1 VSVSESFGSL
11 TCYYRG
17 AFFGQDAGTK
27 DIVVQGSAKTISWTA
42 APGITQWVANNFEL
56 LGFGVQPPFEDRKVT
71 RENRQKWEPFAHA
84 YLDRLFPGDSSNT
97 YVFRRNMEFKT
108 MDQWE
113 LFPDLTE
120 AKERNLLGIK
130 GDMPVSIVTIE
141 ANPKDPDE
149 QRMMLTTVHHKV
161 ITKIDENDLVFS
173 AGITAEHRDDHKPWE
188 LEAVPGRLASLMR
201 AMTSTKKSINKRMID
216 WTEYLDAMYQASRHN
231 EWGALILGVQTPTN
245 DDPEYVFH
253 LRSSKAVLN
262 KIQQHKRN
270 QNGRLHGISS
280 DHSNDEE
287 AWDRKEDSQTYAA
300 TRSGTKEAG
309 RYLKIR
315 GEPTSDK
322 DGSME
327 FYLRVQPPVE
337 ENLSIGLDQGWVG
350 SFLINDVSMD
360 LIQIDRQRKGMQR
373 LMDMEGNNNV
383 SDWLFDIS
391 KAARNPRVLPELEH
405 PALSLLNEEQA
416 LAVRGAL
423 AAEDVF
429 LIQGPPGTGKT
440 TVIAE
445 IINQATE
452 SGQRVLVSSQSN
464 LAVDN
469 ALGRFANTPNI
480 RPIRR
485 YAQSA
490 EVDPDAEKFLESN
503 VIRDFFVPSIRQH
516 CETEQAESVALHA
529 GQKAIQS
536 AEVLLEAQHA
546 EVLVQ
551 TRKLTTLAEEKEAL
565 TDELERTQDEGRRVV
580 RAQHALSSIQQ
591 HMAQGTL
598 SKITEQLCDAAGVD
612 WFEIEELQ
620 SEEGKTQS
628 LILCQTLLETLQ
640 NPPLSIEVSP
650 EIAALETALQVA
662 VDAEDYLKAAE
673 LKQTLHQ
680 AREATGVGRSD
691 WAAWTKSLNRTNK
704 KLQSPFET
712 ISSLTSE
719 LHPPADLHAFIVA
732 ISKEIS
738 AIIEDL
744 SAPPP
749 EFPDIPDGMG
759 EFPDGVGVDDLPQH
773 EKNLQDEREASLKEE
788 EAIQAS
794 IEVNHTAKERAER
807 KLNDAI
813 AQLRAVLDTLPIDV
827 RAGAEA
833 GVDLDIA
840 GLQARGSAWLEEHRD
855 EIEADEAWRIIREDW
870 LHDLEDPKP
879 SMLHDLETMYTRMVN
894 VEGVTTSFAG
904 KFEWYGKHLK
914 QPFDLVIIDEI
925 SKATPPEILLP
936 ILLGKKAILV
946 GDHRQL
952 PPTFKDPNPKSREE
966 VQADEVEDERF
977 SRGGKFEKMVT
988 SALFAEYFSEAHPSL
1003 KVTLLKQYRMHEDI
1017 MRCTNEFY
1025 EGKLTCGLT
1034 QEQQDEKKQHGFHL
1048 KKRDSGGTSKLEG
1061 SDLLIPSQHVVWVD
1075 STFDRNGR
1083 YCEETRPENTTSR
1096 RNVREVQLA
1105 KYMLDEFELSIAH
1118 RKESLDPS
1126 LWPSDGMLQHLGN
1139 ESRLPVGFI
1148 TFYADQKRAFRE
1160 IANEGDSW
1168 AAMRT
1173 RWPNLSVRADT
1184 VDKFQGGERPV
1195 VFVSMVTSP
1204 QPGEQKKAAFEARVS
1219 PYSLSPKKISSNKGG
1234 FDQGGIPATTTSFV
1248 RSPERINV
1256 AFSRAQNLLIILGNR
1271 FTLEKVNDVR
1281 IERDDGQ
1288 VVRKPIYNTIQRDIG
1303 TGGMIDGRDML

>member
-1 VSVSESFGSL
+1 MSVSESFGSF

-17 AFFGQDAGTK
+17 PFFGQDAGK
-27 DIVVQGSAKTISWTA
+27 KEIEVQGIDRTISWRA

-56 LGFGVQPPFEDRKVT
+56 LGFGVDPPSEDRRVHQK
-71 RENRQKWEPFAHA
+71 NRATWEPFAHA
-84 YLDRLFPGDSSNT
+84 YLNRLFPGDSNNT
-97 YVFRRNMEFKT
+97 YVFRRSMEFKAK
-108 MDQWE
+108 DQWE

-130 GDMPVSIVTIE
+130 GDLPVAIVAIE
-141 ANPKDPDE
+141 TNPKDPDE
-149 QRMMLTTVHHKV
+149 QRMMFVTVHHKV
-161 ITKIDENDLVFS
+161 ITKIDENDLVFT
-173 AGITAEHRDDHKPWE
+173 AGIEPRDREKYKPWE

-201 AMTSTKKSINKRMID
+201 AMTSTKKSINKRMKD
-216 WTEYLDAMYQASRHN
+216 WTDYLDAMYQASRNN

-245 DDPEYVFH
+245 NDPEYVFH
-253 LRSSKAVLN
+253 LRSSTAVLH
-262 KIQQHKRN
+262 KIQQRKRN
-270 QNGRLHGISS
+270 QNGRLFGISS
-280 DHSNDEE
+280 DHSSDEE
-287 AWDRKEDSQTYAA
+287 VWDRKEDSQTYAA
-300 TRSGTKEAG
+300 TRSDTKEAG

-315 GEPTSDK
+315 GKPTSNK

-337 ENLSIGLDQGWVG
+337 ENLSIGLDEGWVG
-350 SFLINDVSMD
+350 SFLINDVSRD
-360 LIQIDRQRKGMQR
+360 LIQIDRQRKGLER

-391 KAARNPRVLPELEH
+391 KAAKNPRALPELEH
-405 PALSLLNEEQA
+405 PALSQLNEEQA

-452 SGQRVLVSSQSN
+452 SGQRVLVASQSN

-529 GQKAIQS
+529 CQKAIQS

-551 TRKLTTLAEEKEAL
+551 TRKLTELAEEKEEL
-565 TDELERTQDEGRRVV
+565 NDDLERSQGEGRRVV
-580 RAQHALSSIQQ
+580 RAQQALSSIQQ
-591 HMAQGTL
+591 HMAQDTL
-598 SKITEQLCDAAGVD
+598 SKVTEQLCEAAGVD
-612 WFEIEELQ
+612 WVDFERLQ
-620 SEEGKTQS
+620 SNERSAQS
-628 LILCQTLLETLQ
+628 RELCQTLLETLQ
-640 NPPLSIEVSP
+640 NPPLSLEVSP
-650 EIAALETALQVA
+650 EIAALESALQVA

-673 LKQTLHQ
+673 IKETLRE
-680 AREATGVGRSD
+680 AREATGLESSD
-691 WAAWTKSLNRTNK
+691 WATWTKQLNRTNK
-704 KLQSPFET
+704 KLQAPFAS
-712 ISSLTSE
+712 ISSLASE
-719 LHPPADLHAFIVA
+719 LRPP
-732 ISKEIS
+732 S
-738 AIIEDL
+738 DL
-744 SAPPP
+744 SALISEISEEVSEIIHTLGPTVPPLP
-749 EFPDIPDGMG
+749 FSDPGAKPGA
-759 EFPDGVGVDDLPQH
+759 DDLPQH
-773 EKNLQDEREASLKEE
+773 GKHLQAEREASRKAE

-813 AQLRAVLDTLPIDV
+813 AQLSAVLDTLPIDV
-827 RAGAEA
+827 RGDAEA
-833 GVDLDIA
+833 GTVLDLA
-840 GLQARGSAWLEEHRD
+840 GIQARGNAWLQEHR
-855 EIEADEAWRIIREDW
+855 EAIEADEAWRIIREDW

-904 KFEWYGKHLK
+904 KFAWYSKHLK

-952 PPTFKDPNPKSREE
+952 PPTFKNPNPKSREE

-988 SALFAEYFSEAHPSL
+988 SALFAEYFNEAHPTL

-1025 EGKLTCGLT
+1025 EGKLTRGLT

-1048 KKRDSGGTSKLEG
+1048 QKRDSGGTSTLEG

-1075 STFDRNGR
+1075 STFDRDGR

-1105 KYMLDEFELSIAH
+1105 KYMLDEFEMSIAL

-1126 LWPSDGMLQHLGN
+1126 LWPSDGMLQHLGHDG
-1139 ESRLPVGFI
+1139 RLPVGFI

-1219 PYSLSPKKISSNKGG
+1219 PYSLSPRKISSKRGG
-1234 FDQGGIPATTTSFV
+1234 FDQGGIPATRTSFV

-1288 VVRKPIYNTIQRDIG
+1288 VVRKSMYKTIQQGIG